1 MARLT
6 KKQEKSVMDGLT
18 LMDDVFFT
26 KCFADSTECASLM
39 LSILLGRKDLTVTE
53 ARTQKW
59 IEGIESHSAKLD
71 VYARDARGNIFN
83 VEIQRA
89 RKGASRKRARFYS
102 AMIDSDALK
111 KGTEYKELPESYVI
125 FITERD
131 AIGRGKAVYEFDR
144 YMKGTWEPF
153 GDGTH
158 ILFISADLAD
168 RDTDLGRLMED
179 LRCPDPERMHYRELR
194 DRVGYFK
201 NDKEGRIEM
210 SGEFE
215 RILNKEIEKAVKKNT
230 KKCLEMGLK
239 EGTEIG
245 HRRGL
250 EEGRKDMAKSLLAE
264 GSFSVSKIAKLSK
277 LSIMEVESIRNSI
290 KA

>member
-1 MARLT
+1 
-6 KKQEKSVMDGLT
+6 
-18 LMDDVFFT
+18 
-26 KCFADSTECASLM
+26 
-39 LSILLGRKDLTVTE
+39 
-53 ARTQKW
+53 
-59 IEGIESHSAKLD
+59 
-71 VYARDARGNIFN
+71 
-83 VEIQRA
+83 
-89 RKGASRKRARFYS
+89 
-102 AMIDSDALK
+102 MIDSDALR
-111 KGTEYKELPESYVI
+111 KGTECNELPESYVI

-131 AIGRGKAVYEFDR
+131 ALGEGKALYDIERTV
-144 YMKGTWEPF
+144 KGSGKSF

-194 DRVGYFK
+194 DRVGHFK

-215 RILNKEIEKAVKKNT
+215 RILNREIEKAVKET
-230 KKCLEMGLK
+230 RESSLK
-239 EGTEIG
+239 EGDEIG

-264 GSFSVSKIAKLSK
+264 GSFPISKIAQLSK
-277 LSIMEVESIRNSI
+277 LSVGEVESIRNSI
-290 KA
+290 KV